1 MNKEKNV
8 KKAFLWNMI
17 GSTCYSGSSFLYLL
31 VVTRVCGAQLAGF
44 YSLSYATAQLLL
56 QVGRYGVRTYQATD
70 LEHKYIFSEY
80 KVSRIITCALMMLFG
95 IIYSSFSF
103 KGEYIIISTF
113 IIMMKMID
121 AVEDVFHGNLQQK
134 YHVEQMGK
142 MLAARNLYSA
152 VFFTAMLIITKNLY
166 CTCVATSTTSL
177 ILCLIINSQMTRKYV
192 GHEED
197 GRKLQMSHVW
207 ELLRT
212 CTPMFIGTFL
222 SLLLYNIPK
231 YAMAGVMTD
240 EYQTY
245 YSILF
250 MPSFVISLMCEFVFK
265 PTITTIAELW
275 WENNVK
281 KFTLYILRIIG
292 IILVCCVAVV
302 AGGHLIGRTL
312 LEIIYGHEEDGRKLQ
327 MSHVWELLRTCTPM
341 FIGTFLSLLLYNIP
355 KYAMAGVM
363 TDEYQTYYSILFMP
377 SFVISLMCEFV
388 FKPTITTIAE
398 LWWENNVK
406 KFTLYILRIIGII
419 LVCCVAVVAGGHLIG
434 RTLLEIIYGVDLSPY
449 KLHFVVLLIG
459 GGISAE
465 VYMIYNIL
473 IAIRWGKCLL
483 PVYSIT
489 AVITIAAARILVQQ
503 LGIMGAALNY
513 VLSCSILFVLFT
525 LILIYVILRKK
536 HQN

>member
-1 MNKEKNV
+1 MKEKNV

-70 LEHKYIFSEY
+70 LEHKYLFSEY
-80 KVSRIITCALMMLFG
+80 KISRVITCALMMLFG
-95 IIYSSFSF
+95 ILYSSFSF

-121 AVEDVFHGNLQQK
+121 AVEDVYHGNLQQK

-142 MLAARNLYSA
+142 MLAIRNVYSA
-152 VFFTAMLIITKNLY
+152 VFFTGILMATKNLY
-166 CTCVATSTTSL
+166 LTCVTTAITSL
-177 ILCLIINSQMTRKYV
+177 ILCLVVNSRTTAKYAPK
-192 GHEED
+192 ED
-197 GRKLQMSHVW
+197 IGRGFQMSRVW
-207 ELLRT
+207 ELLKI
-212 CTPMFIGTFL
+212 CTPMFVGTFL
-222 SLLLYNIPK
+222 SLLLYNVPK
-231 YAMAGVMTD
+231 YAMANVMTD

-250 MPSFVISLMCEFVFK
+250 MPSFVITLMCEFVFK

-275 WENNVK
+275 WENNIK
-281 KFTLYILRIIG
+281 KFAVYILRIIG
-292 IILVCCVAVV
+292 IILVCCAGIVV
-302 AGGHLIGRTL
+302 
-312 LEIIYGHEEDGRKLQ
+312 
-327 MSHVWELLRTCTPM
+327 
-341 FIGTFLSLLLYNIP
+341 
-355 KYAMAGVM
+355 
-363 TDEYQTYYSILFMP
+363 
-377 SFVISLMCEFV
+377 
-388 FKPTITTIAE
+388 
-398 LWWENNVK
+398 
-406 KFTLYILRIIGII
+406 
-419 LVCCVAVVAGGHLIG
+419 GGHLIG

-449 KLHFVVLLIG
+449 KIQFIALLVG

-483 PVYSIT
+483 PVYSVT
-489 AVITIAAARILVQQ
+489 AVITILASRTMVKQW
-503 LGIMGAALNY
+503 GIMGAALNY

-525 LILIYVILRKK
+525 TILIFAILKK
-536 HQN
+536 KKETANAI

>member
-1 MNKEKNV
+1 MKEKNV

-70 LEHKYIFSEY
+70 LEHKYLFSEY
-80 KVSRIITCALMMLFG
+80 KISRVITCALMMLFG
-95 IIYSSFSF
+95 ILYSSFSF

-121 AVEDVFHGNLQQK
+121 AVEDVYHGNLQQK

-142 MLAARNLYSA
+142 MLAIRNVYSA
-152 VFFTAMLIITKNLY
+152 VFFTGILMATKNLY
-166 CTCVATSTTSL
+166 LTCVATAITSL
-177 ILCLIINSQMTRKYV
+177 ILCLVVNSRTTSRYAPK
-192 GHEED
+192 ED
-197 GRKLQMSHVW
+197 IGRGFQMSRVW
-207 ELLRT
+207 ELLKI
-212 CTPMFIGTFL
+212 CTPMFVGTFL
-222 SLLLYNIPK
+222 SLLLYNVPK
-231 YAMAGVMTD
+231 YAMANVMTD

-250 MPSFVISLMCEFVFK
+250 MPSFVITLMCEFVFK

-275 WENNVK
+275 WENNIK
-281 KFTLYILRIIG
+281 KFAVYILRIIG
-292 IILVCCVAVV
+292 IILVCCAGIVV
-302 AGGHLIGRTL
+302 
-312 LEIIYGHEEDGRKLQ
+312 
-327 MSHVWELLRTCTPM
+327 
-341 FIGTFLSLLLYNIP
+341 
-355 KYAMAGVM
+355 
-363 TDEYQTYYSILFMP
+363 
-377 SFVISLMCEFV
+377 
-388 FKPTITTIAE
+388 
-398 LWWENNVK
+398 
-406 KFTLYILRIIGII
+406 
-419 LVCCVAVVAGGHLIG
+419 GGHLIG

-449 KLHFVVLLIG
+449 KIQFIALLVG

-483 PVYSIT
+483 PVYSVT
-489 AVITIAAARILVQQ
+489 AVITILASRTMVKQW
-503 LGIMGAALNY
+503 GIMGAALNY

-525 LILIYVILRKK
+525 TILIFAILKK
-536 HQN
+536 KKETANAI

>member
-1 MNKEKNV
+1 MKEKNV

-70 LEHKYIFSEY
+70 LEHKYLFSEY
-80 KVSRIITCALMMLFG
+80 KISRVITCALMMLFG
-95 IIYSSFSF
+95 ILYSSFSF

-121 AVEDVFHGNLQQK
+121 AVEDVYHGNLQQK

-142 MLAARNLYSA
+142 MLAIRNVYSA
-152 VFFTAMLIITKNLY
+152 VFFTGILMATKNLY
-166 CTCVATSTTSL
+166 LTCVTTAITSL
-177 ILCLIINSQMTRKYV
+177 ILCLVVNSRTTAKYAPKEDIGRGFQM
-192 GHEED
+192 
-197 GRKLQMSHVW
+197 GRVW
-207 ELLRT
+207 ELLKI
-212 CTPMFIGTFL
+212 CTPMFVGTFL
-222 SLLLYNIPK
+222 SLLLYNVPK
-231 YAMAGVMTD
+231 YAMANVMTD

-250 MPSFVISLMCEFVFK
+250 MPSFVITLMCEFVFK

-275 WENNVK
+275 WENNIK
-281 KFTLYILRIIG
+281 KFAVYILRIIG
-292 IILVCCVAVV
+292 IILVCCAGIVV
-302 AGGHLIGRTL
+302 
-312 LEIIYGHEEDGRKLQ
+312 
-327 MSHVWELLRTCTPM
+327 
-341 FIGTFLSLLLYNIP
+341 
-355 KYAMAGVM
+355 
-363 TDEYQTYYSILFMP
+363 
-377 SFVISLMCEFV
+377 
-388 FKPTITTIAE
+388 
-398 LWWENNVK
+398 
-406 KFTLYILRIIGII
+406 
-419 LVCCVAVVAGGHLIG
+419 GGHLIG

-449 KLHFVVLLIG
+449 KIQFIALLVG

-483 PVYSIT
+483 PVYSVT
-489 AVITIAAARILVQQ
+489 AVITILASRTMVKQW
-503 LGIMGAALNY
+503 GIMGAALNY

-525 LILIYVILRKK
+525 TILIFAILKK
-536 HQN
+536 KKETANAI

>member
-1 MNKEKNV
+1 MKEKNV

-70 LEHKYIFSEY
+70 LEHKYLFSEY
-80 KVSRIITCALMMLFG
+80 KISRVITCALMMLFG
-95 IIYSSFSF
+95 ILYSSFSF

-121 AVEDVFHGNLQQK
+121 AVEDVYHGNLQQK

-142 MLAARNLYSA
+142 MLAIRNVYSA
-152 VFFTAMLIITKNLY
+152 VFFTGILMATQNLY
-166 CTCVATSTTSL
+166 LTCVTTAITSL
-177 ILCLIINSQMTRKYV
+177 ILCLVVNSRTTAKYAQK
-192 GHEED
+192 ED
-197 GRKLQMSHVW
+197 IGRGFQMSRVW
-207 ELLRT
+207 ELLKI
-212 CTPMFIGTFL
+212 CTPMFVGTFL
-222 SLLLYNIPK
+222 SLLLYNVPK
-231 YAMAGVMTD
+231 YAMANVMTD

-250 MPSFVISLMCEFVFK
+250 MPSFVITLMCEFVFK

-275 WENNVK
+275 WENNIK
-281 KFTLYILRIIG
+281 KFAVYILRIIG
-292 IILVCCVAVV
+292 IILVCCAGIVV
-302 AGGHLIGRTL
+302 
-312 LEIIYGHEEDGRKLQ
+312 
-327 MSHVWELLRTCTPM
+327 
-341 FIGTFLSLLLYNIP
+341 
-355 KYAMAGVM
+355 
-363 TDEYQTYYSILFMP
+363 
-377 SFVISLMCEFV
+377 
-388 FKPTITTIAE
+388 
-398 LWWENNVK
+398 
-406 KFTLYILRIIGII
+406 
-419 LVCCVAVVAGGHLIG
+419 GGHLIG

-449 KLHFVVLLIG
+449 KIQFIALLVG

-483 PVYSIT
+483 PVYSVT
-489 AVITIAAARILVQQ
+489 AVITILASRTMVKQW
-503 LGIMGAALNY
+503 GIMGAALNY

-525 LILIYVILRKK
+525 TILIFAILKK
-536 HQN
+536 KKETANAI

>member
-1 MNKEKNV
+1 
-8 KKAFLWNMI
+8 MI

-31 VVTRVCGAQLAGF
+31 VVTRICGAQLAGF

-70 LEHKYIFSEY
+70 LEHKYLFSEY
-80 KVSRIITCALMMLFG
+80 KVSRCITCALMMLFG
-95 IIYSSFSF
+95 IIYSSFS
-103 KGEYIIISTF
+103 
-113 IIMMKMID
+113 IMMKMID

-152 VFFTAMLIITKNLY
+152 VFFTVVLLITKSLY
-166 CTCVATSTTSL
+166 LTCVATPVTSL
-177 ILCLIINSQMTRKYV
+177 VLCLLINSQMTRKCA

-197 GRKLQMSHVW
+197 GRKLQMAHVW

-281 KFTLYILRIIG
+281 RFTLYILRIIG
-292 IILVCCVAVV
+292 IILVCC
-302 AGGHLIGRTL
+302 AG
-312 LEIIYGHEEDGRKLQ
+312 
-327 MSHVWELLRTCTPM
+327 
-341 FIGTFLSLLLYNIP
+341 
-355 KYAMAGVM
+355 
-363 TDEYQTYYSILFMP
+363 
-377 SFVISLMCEFV
+377 
-388 FKPTITTIAE
+388 
-398 LWWENNVK
+398 
-406 KFTLYILRIIGII
+406 
-419 LVCCVAVVAGGHLIG
+419 VVAGGHLIG

-483 PVYSIT
+483 PVYSVT
-489 AVITIAAARILVQQ
+489 AVITIAAARIMVRQW
-503 LGIMGAALNY
+503 GIMGAALNY
-513 VLSCSILFVLFT
+513 VLSCSILFILFT
-525 LILIYVILRKK
+525 GILIFVVSFGTVRSYVSTS
-536 HQN
+536 HSF

>member
-1 MNKEKNV
+1 MKEKNV

-70 LEHKYIFSEY
+70 LEHKYLFSEY
-80 KVSRIITCALMMLFG
+80 KISRVVTCALMMLFG
-95 IIYSSFSF
+95 ILYSSFSF

-121 AVEDVFHGNLQQK
+121 AVEDVYHGNLQQK

-142 MLAARNLYSA
+142 MLAIRNVYSA
-152 VFFTAMLIITKNLY
+152 VFFTGILMATKNLY
-166 CTCVATSTTSL
+166 LTCVTTAITSL
-177 ILCLIINSQMTRKYV
+177 ILCLVVNSRTTAKYTQKEDIGRGFQM
-192 GHEED
+192 
-197 GRKLQMSHVW
+197 GRVW
-207 ELLRT
+207 ELLKI
-212 CTPMFIGTFL
+212 CTPMFVGTFL
-222 SLLLYNIPK
+222 SLLLYNVPK
-231 YAMAGVMTD
+231 YAMANVMTD

-250 MPSFVISLMCEFVFK
+250 MPSFVITLMCEFVFK

-275 WENNVK
+275 WENNIK
-281 KFTLYILRIIG
+281 KFAVYILRIIG
-292 IILVCCVAVV
+292 IILVCCAGIVV
-302 AGGHLIGRTL
+302 
-312 LEIIYGHEEDGRKLQ
+312 
-327 MSHVWELLRTCTPM
+327 
-341 FIGTFLSLLLYNIP
+341 
-355 KYAMAGVM
+355 
-363 TDEYQTYYSILFMP
+363 
-377 SFVISLMCEFV
+377 
-388 FKPTITTIAE
+388 
-398 LWWENNVK
+398 
-406 KFTLYILRIIGII
+406 
-419 LVCCVAVVAGGHLIG
+419 GGHLIG

-449 KLHFVVLLIG
+449 KIQFIALLVG

-483 PVYSIT
+483 PVYSVT
-489 AVITIAAARILVQQ
+489 AVITILASRTMVKQW
-503 LGIMGAALNY
+503 GIMGAALNY

-525 LILIYVILRKK
+525 TILIFAILKK
-536 HQN
+536 KKETANAI

>member
-1 MNKEKNV
+1 
-8 KKAFLWNMI
+8 MI

-222 SLLLYNIPK
+222 SLLL
-231 YAMAGVMTD
+231 
-240 EYQTY
+240 TY
-245 YSILF
+245 RRWNQRGSLHDLQYPYRYPLGKMPASSLFHHRSYYHRSCPDPGAAVGNYGRSI
-250 MPSFVISLMCEFVFK
+250 
-265 PTITTIAELW
+265 EL
-275 WENNVK
+275 
-281 KFTLYILRIIG
+281 
-292 IILVCCVAVV
+292 
-302 AGGHLIGRTL
+302 
-312 LEIIYGHEEDGRKLQ
+312 
-327 MSHVWELLRTCTPM
+327 CTV
-341 FIGTFLSLLLYNIP
+341 L
-355 KYAMAGVM
+355 
-363 TDEYQTYYSILFMP
+363 
-377 SFVISLMCEFV
+377 
-388 FKPTITTIAE
+388 
-398 LWWENNVK
+398 
-406 KFTLYILRIIGII
+406 
-419 LVCCVAVVAGGHLIG
+419 
-434 RTLLEIIYGVDLSPY
+434 
-449 KLHFVVLLIG
+449 LHFVC
-459 GGISAE
+459 A
-465 VYMIYNIL
+465 VYFDPDLCN
-473 IAIRWGKCLL
+473 
-483 PVYSIT
+483 S
-489 AVITIAAARILVQQ
+489 
-503 LGIMGAALNY
+503 
-513 VLSCSILFVLFT
+513 S
-525 LILIYVILRKK
+525 
-536 HQN
+536 

>member
-1 MNKEKNV
+1 MKEKNV

-70 LEHKYIFSEY
+70 LEHKYLFSEY
-80 KVSRIITCALMMLFG
+80 KISRVITCALMMLFG
-95 IIYSSFSF
+95 ILYSSFSF

-121 AVEDVFHGNLQQK
+121 AVEDVYHGNLQQK

-142 MLAARNLYSA
+142 MLAIRNVYSA
-152 VFFTAMLIITKNLY
+152 VFFTGILMATKNLY
-166 CTCVATSTTSL
+166 LTCVTTAITSL
-177 ILCLIINSQMTRKYV
+177 ILCLVVNSRTTAKYAPKEDIRRGFQM
-192 GHEED
+192 
-197 GRKLQMSHVW
+197 GRVW
-207 ELLRT
+207 ELLKI
-212 CTPMFIGTFL
+212 CTPMFVGTFL
-222 SLLLYNIPK
+222 SLLLYNVPK
-231 YAMAGVMTD
+231 YAMANVMTD

-250 MPSFVISLMCEFVFK
+250 MPSFVITLMCEFVFK

-275 WENNVK
+275 WENNIK
-281 KFTLYILRIIG
+281 KFAVYILRIIG
-292 IILVCCVAVV
+292 IILVCCAGIVV
-302 AGGHLIGRTL
+302 
-312 LEIIYGHEEDGRKLQ
+312 
-327 MSHVWELLRTCTPM
+327 
-341 FIGTFLSLLLYNIP
+341 
-355 KYAMAGVM
+355 
-363 TDEYQTYYSILFMP
+363 
-377 SFVISLMCEFV
+377 
-388 FKPTITTIAE
+388 
-398 LWWENNVK
+398 
-406 KFTLYILRIIGII
+406 
-419 LVCCVAVVAGGHLIG
+419 GGHLIG

-449 KLHFVVLLIG
+449 KIQFIALLVG

-483 PVYSIT
+483 PVYSVT
-489 AVITIAAARILVQQ
+489 AVITILASRTMVKQW
-503 LGIMGAALNY
+503 GIMGAALNY

-525 LILIYVILRKK
+525 TILIFAILKK
-536 HQN
+536 KKETANAI